1 MSLMELQVKTVVTGI
16 NSMKKAAMA
25 TGAMQGEGEKV
36 EEEVEE
42 EEVEVE
48 EEEVVDEEEAVE
60 DVAQEGL

>member
-1 MSLMELQVKTVVTGI
+1 MELQVKTVVTGI

-25 TGAMQGEGEKV
+25 TEAMKGEGEMV

-48 EEEVVDEEEAVE
+48 EGEVVDEKDSVE
-60 DVAQEGL
+60 DVAQEGP